1 MFDSRKLLMTVGIG
15 SRERLQLT
23 WRTSSLFL
31 FSTNY
36 WTTLPTVL
44 TTPDNTSNRDM
55 LMAKLDQ
62 PYHTF
67 TNMSGSSIWMGFS
80 RHLFFIGISF
90 NRTKSGE
97 IVKFQLYYS
106 IQADCSKH
114 YRDTSIFQP
123 YLDDTAQSPNTFS
136 LTYLDEG
143 NNTTAVVVLDTTT
156 AATCL
161 WISVL
166 EQVQPSSHDISV
178 YTTSHDV
185 LDAPI
190 FALQWW
196 LDSTS
201 SPEPNIAS
209 TTAVTSS
216 TTYNIMTTSSCTT
229 TTVCEMTSPDVL
241 TTNTMPTETM
251 QHTVSKR
258 IMKSRPL

>member
-44 TTPDNTSNRDM
+44 TTAPDNTSNRDM

-90 NRTKSGE
+90 NRTK
-97 IVKFQLYYS
+97 
-106 IQADCSKH
+106 
-114 YRDTSIFQP
+114 
-123 YLDDTAQSPNTFS
+123 TFS